1 MEFNS
6 RFVSRVSNV
15 FRAADYNSSTS
26 YFVKELALEN
36 NNMFNRFLVTEISNF
51 EVEIPVIAREHIERI
66 ISSYVGYL
74 SANDRKTIVLPLYEN
89 SEPQEKRTFDSFI
102 GQFFTNVDYYMR
114 LQKITSNQGEVYYG
128 GNGLIFDDRFN
139 PLLLCTLKARRV
151 FLKGMYMMLYY
162 KPVIYVNPIVFTES
176 NRLINKGIIKKLI
189 PYYTTNEI
197 LLPRITDGIFYV
209 DYENL
214 QDNRKA
220 LVIINS
226 PDKFFVKPTIPKP
239 QSCTNE
245 SLNECLVNN
254 IDDIL
259 SNI

>member
-1 MEFNS
+1 MEFNFN
-6 RFVSRVSNV
+6 FVHRVSNV
-15 FRAADYNSSTS
+15 FRSIDCNSPTS
-26 YFVKELALEN
+26 QFVKELALEN
-36 NNMFNRFLVTEISNF
+36 NNIFNRFLVTEISNY

-66 ISSYVGYL
+66 VSGYIGYL
-74 SANDRKTIVLPLYEN
+74 HDKKTIVLPLYEN
-89 SEPQEKRTFDSFI
+89 SEPQEKRTFDTFI
-102 GQFFTNVDYYMR
+102 GQFFNSVDYNNR
-114 LQKITSNQGEVYYG
+114 LQKITSNKGETYYG
-128 GNGLIFDDRFN
+128 GKGLIFDDKFN
-139 PLLLCTLKARRV
+139 PLLLCTLKARRI
-151 FLKGMYMMLYY
+151 FSKDMYKMLYY

-197 LLPRITDGIFYV
+197 HLPRIMDGMFYV

-214 QDNRKA
+214 QDSKKA
-220 LVIINS
+220 LVIVNS
-226 PDKFFVKPTIPKP
+226 PDRFFVKPTVPKP

-259 SNI
+259 SII